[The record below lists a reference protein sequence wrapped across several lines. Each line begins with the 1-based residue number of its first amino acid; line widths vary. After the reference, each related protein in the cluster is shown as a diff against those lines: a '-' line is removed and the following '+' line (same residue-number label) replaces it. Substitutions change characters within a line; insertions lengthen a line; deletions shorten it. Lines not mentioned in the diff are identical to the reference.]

1 MHQQID
7 TQRSTLLR
15 GRLSWGS
22 PSAPLRNA
30 DRRRTLLT
38 SDNRMDCHGLT
49 QNGVDPYSTWSGSLM
64 AHAGRDP
71 LFKAQM
77 VTANQDV
84 AIAV

>member
-1 MHQQID
+1 M
-7 TQRSTLLR
+7 TT
-15 GRLSWGS
+15 G
-22 PSAPLRNA
+22 
-30 DRRRTLLT
+30 TLLT